1 MNVRGV
7 ELNSKVIIHPSIE
20 NATNFYIKNL
30 YKAIKQDYNVVG
42 YNEIKGKIG
51 KLKGDIYHFN
61 WIESINQKKDY
72 LKRKILIILLKLL
85 NKKIIWTVHN
95 NMPHEIKN
103 QKQTIDFMKFMAKK
117 ADRVHVLCK
126 ETVNS
131 EYLKKYREKIVYIP
145 HGDYIGNYAKSRVDI
160 HERYK
165 IDKEKK
171 IILFIGQV
179 RKYKNIELLIKVFKN
194 SYIENNNC
202 VLLICGNCNDEEYK
216 KELQEIS
223 TPNVF
228 FDFKFIKDEEMESYL
243 RNSEIIV
250 APYNKQS
257 SLNSGTLWMAMSY
270 KKTMMLPLIGCVK
283 DVKNYNDFLYVYDY
297 SSQDEHY
304 NNLLEC
310 MEKLKNDVEKNTNIL
325 ENKGKDAYE
334 YILKNQSW
342 LKQANNWINLYKF

>member
-1 MNVRGV
+1 MR
-7 ELNSKVIIHPSIE
+7 KRVIVYPSIE
-20 NATNFYIKNL
+20 KSTNFYIRNL
-30 YKAIKQDYNVVG
+30 YKTIKKDYNVVG
-42 YNEIKGKIG
+42 YNEIKEKIG

-72 LKRKILIILLKLL
+72 LKKKILIILLKLL

-95 NMPHEIKN
+95 NMPHEIKD

-283 DVKNYNDFLYVYDY
+283 DIRNYDDFLYVYDY
-297 SSQDEHY
+297 NNQDDHY
-304 NNLLEC
+304 QKLLNCMRKLNSDMKNNEKNLLE
-310 MEKLKNDVEKNTNIL
+310 
-325 ENKGKDAYE
+325 KGNLAYK
-334 YILKNQSW
+334 YILNSQSW
-342 LKQANNWINLYKF
+342 KKQSKDWINLYKF